1 MIPEDIEILYIGNED
16 NLEEMILAA
25 LLETGKFKSKSE
37 IRRLAKQ
44 GGVKWNGDRVVEIKD
59 INLNAGGN
67 ILRIGK
73 KHIFKIEAP

>member
-1 MIPEDIEILYIGNED
+1 
-16 NLEEMILAA
+16 MILAA

-37 IRRLAKQ
+37 IRRLVKQ
-44 GGVKWNGDRVVEIKD
+44 GGVKWNGDRVAEIKD